1 MAESPADNSSHAN
14 VVPVN
19 AQSPQPLREFG
30 RRLHSDEIVIGLA
43 LGSPRQ
49 IPLLAPPPDD
59 RDVDVSYVCS
69 SPENPSSTVGNGCDI
84 GSGTKDIK
92 RKVGKWKSLGSFF
105 GRREVPSASPFYQ
118 LDQKKRPQPAN
129 QTLTQDYLETN
140 ALRRKRADSNHGN
153 KAHEVESSTGVPRE
167 GSNGLLRRN
176 SSRRRGLRRRKVE
189 EPQPEMQRLPAKF
202 TANAIAENVDSRGE
216 QHGSQMP
223 GPSLLHVEIPCV
235 ELERYSVM
243 FGDVLEPQTRQSK
256 PQPPLLTRRQAHLE
270 ELHTVADLN
279 SMPFDFGLPK
289 PGMRADSI
297 SSKSSKSPSFSL
309 FPSTPPIPAHSPVSK
324 LLPTP
329 SPLSRSV
336 TAPSHDPFPP
346 RPAIKQSKTLD
357 QDHVLVIVHNSQDI
371 PGTPMSHG
379 RQLSSDPSQRS
390 AKYNGYSHPT
400 VESDPSALTKGATHD
415 SLQRAFPARKSSM
428 KKLGSPEPPHR
439 QQGEESIG
447 SAAEVSVARQIS
459 ISRRQ
464 RQLLVPIVP
473 KTARQP
479 MQPRINEQSTT
490 EESRKS
496 HQLTLEDA

>member
-1 MAESPADNSSHAN
+1 MLKAGPLKTSVSKRVRMAESPADNSSHAN

-279 SMPFDFGLPK
+279 SMV
-289 PGMRADSI
+289 R
-297 SSKSSKSPSFSL
+297 SSVLKIITSS
-309 FPSTPPIPAHSPVSK
+309 
-324 LLPTP
+324 
-329 SPLSRSV
+329 
-336 TAPSHDPFPP
+336 
-346 RPAIKQSKTLD
+346 
-357 QDHVLVIVHNSQDI
+357 
-371 PGTPMSHG
+371 PMSNSLLISACQNPVCELTQYRPSRPSLH
-379 RQLSSDPSQRS
+379 LS
-390 AKYNGYSHPT
+390 H
-400 VESDPSALTKGATHD
+400 
-415 SLQRAFPARKSSM
+415 SS
-428 KKLGSPEPPHR
+428 P
-439 QQGEESIG
+439 
-447 SAAEVSVARQIS
+447 
-459 ISRRQ
+459 RRRPFQ
-464 RQLLVPIVP
+464 PIVP
-473 KTARQP
+473 SASCFQR
-479 MQPRINEQSTT
+479 
-490 EESRKS
+490 
-496 HQLTLEDA
+496 LVL